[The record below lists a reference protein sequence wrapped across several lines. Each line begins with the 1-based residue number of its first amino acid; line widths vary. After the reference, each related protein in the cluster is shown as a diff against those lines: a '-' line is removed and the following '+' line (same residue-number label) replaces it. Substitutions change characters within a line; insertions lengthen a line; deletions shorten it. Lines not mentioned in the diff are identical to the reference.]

1 MSSGVVVE
9 GVVMASTTKVMSTAT
24 RCSSVGSLDFHV
36 AYRPGVGDLVVVG
49 VAAWYKE
56 LSVLEVRLRDE
67 EVPLRWHRPHVG
79 GSLRWR
85 WVGLAAE
92 LAGEVAVA

>member
-1 MSSGVVVE
+1 
-9 GVVMASTTKVMSTAT
+9 
-24 RCSSVGSLDFHV
+24 
-36 AYRPGVGDLVVVG
+36 VVVG